1 MTALARRRNPVALA
15 LGWARDWWHN
25 RIAPSDTI
33 VLQQRN
39 VYILPTRAGLMLGAT
54 LLVLLVASINY
65 QLNLGYLLTFLLT
78 GCGLVG
84 MYVCHATLRGLTLS
98 LAAPAPCFLGASATL
113 EVKLASRR
121 RTVRYGIGLSTAGE
135 RRWAWTD
142 VPAQGSAT
150 LHIAF
155 RPPGRGLQRVPTL
168 VAETR
173 YPLGT
178 FRVWSIWRPAAR
190 VLVYP
195 APEPHAPALPRGE
208 PRGGGRADPLVA
220 STEFDGA
227 RAYRRGDPAR
237 LVLWKKAAKTLAGGT
252 GELVSR
258 DTEHTLSQELWLDFA
273 QAGALPT
280 EQRLSRLCAWVLAAD
295 GMGLRYGLRLPGLT
309 IASASGDAQRRRCLE
324 ALALC

>member
-1 MTALARRRNPVALA
+1 MTALTRRNPVSHLA
-15 LGWARDWWHN
+15 ARARQWWHN

-33 VLQQRN
+33 VLRQRN

-54 LLVLLVASINY
+54 LVVLLVASINY

-78 GCGLVG
+78 GCGLVS
-84 MYVCHATLRGLTLS
+84 MYVCHATLRGLTLN
-98 LAAPAPCFLGASATL
+98 LAAPSPCFLGASATL
-113 EVKLASRR
+113 EVQLASRR
-121 RTVRYGIGLSTAGE
+121 RTVRYGVGLTTAGE

-142 VPAQGSAT
+142 VPAQGSTT
-150 LHIAF
+150 LRIAF
-155 RPPGRGLQRVPTL
+155 QPAGRGLQQAPTL
-168 VAETR
+168 IAETR

-195 APEPHAPALPRGE
+195 APEPRAPALPPGE
-208 PRGGGRADPLVA
+208 PRGGGRVDPLMA

-237 LVLWKKAAKTLAGGT
+237 LVLWKKAAKTLAGGS

-258 DTEHTLSQELWLDFA
+258 DTERAQANELWLDFA
-273 QAGALPT
+273 QAGALPA
-280 EQRLSRLCAWVLAAD
+280 EQRLSRLCAWVLRAD
-295 GMGLRYGLRLPGLT
+295 GLNLRYGLRLPGLT
-309 IASASGDAQRRRCLE
+309 VTPASGDAQRRRCLE